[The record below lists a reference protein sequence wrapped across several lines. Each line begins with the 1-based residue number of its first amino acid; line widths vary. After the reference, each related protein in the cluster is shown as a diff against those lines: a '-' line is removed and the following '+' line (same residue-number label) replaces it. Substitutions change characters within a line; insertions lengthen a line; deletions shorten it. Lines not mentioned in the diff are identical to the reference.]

1 MQHATLLLLFQAPD
15 ESLNEKTNSDTEI
28 AITRFIQG
36 ISELPVKADFKNGLT
51 EINILMRAYH
61 WAAEH
66 GKNET
71 YDIALRCYTQYRI
84 VNSNS
89 LKDLYR

>member
-1 MQHATLLLLFQAPD
+1 MQHATLLLLFQALD

-61 WAAEH
+61 WAA
-66 GKNET
+66 
-71 YDIALRCYTQYRI
+71 
-84 VNSNS
+84 
-89 LKDLYR
+89 

>member
-1 MQHATLLLLFQAPD
+1 MQHATLLLLFQALD

-51 EINILMRAYH
+51 
-61 WAAEH
+61 
-66 GKNET
+66 
-71 YDIALRCYTQYRI
+71 
-84 VNSNS
+84 
-89 LKDLYR
+89 